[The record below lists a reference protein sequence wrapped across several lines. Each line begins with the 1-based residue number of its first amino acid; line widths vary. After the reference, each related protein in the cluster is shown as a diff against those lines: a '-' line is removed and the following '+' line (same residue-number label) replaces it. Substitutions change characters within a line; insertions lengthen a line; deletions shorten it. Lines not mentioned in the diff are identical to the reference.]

1 MLSIVFIVVACE
13 GGRVR
18 RVRTRHERGAVVAA
32 SSLSVHVG
40 EARMGED
47 ETWARRC
54 RVVVVACE
62 GGRERSGWVRMRDW
76 PGALLACEG
85 E

>member
-1 MLSIVFIVVACE
+1 MSVVFIVVACE

-18 RVRTRHERGAVVAA
+18 RVRTRRERGAVVAA
-32 SSLSVHVG
+32 SSLS
-40 EARMGED
+40 MGED

-54 RVVVVACE
+54 HVVVITCE
-62 GGRERSGWVRMRDW
+62 GGRERSGWARTRDW